1 MTTTLLKYEYTSQD
15 TMPTPKLTA
24 KHSTYAHPMVLE
36 ALPNTPSSAPTEP
49 SLTKN
54 TSSVIGGSTLI
65 AQKPK
70 VSTLWMKTLP
80 LSVKQQ
86 LPPKDLPH
94 PHKDHTHPQTVV
106 PVAKL
111 NTVKADKDV
120 QGLEGSK
127 TLKWYSGAI
136 HPIIDS
142 PPPMLKCSVFIV
154 MIL

>member
-1 MTTTLLKYEYTSQD
+1 MEKIIQHLMTATLLKYEYTSQD

-70 VSTLWMKTLP
+70 VSTL
-80 LSVKQQ
+80 
-86 LPPKDLPH
+86 
-94 PHKDHTHPQTVV
+94 
-106 PVAKL
+106 
-111 NTVKADKDV
+111 
-120 QGLEGSK
+120 
-127 TLKWYSGAI
+127 
-136 HPIIDS
+136 
-142 PPPMLKCSVFIV
+142 
-154 MIL
+154 